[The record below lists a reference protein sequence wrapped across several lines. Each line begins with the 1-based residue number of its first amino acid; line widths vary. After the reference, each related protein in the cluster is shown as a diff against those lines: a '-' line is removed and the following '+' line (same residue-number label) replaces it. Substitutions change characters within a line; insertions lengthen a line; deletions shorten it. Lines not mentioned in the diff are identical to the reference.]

1 MEDVKIYWTGVEYKY
16 GEGSPN
22 YGKLQGGFVYGF
34 VQASDAR
41 EALNRFDEKLIEE
54 NLIPILIE
62 FISIYDI
69 EMEWETEEQTENFCQ
84 LYTEAQESSEV
95 IFDDFYAFE
104 DEV

>member
-1 MEDVKIYWTGVEYKY
+1 MEDKKIYWTGVEYRY
-16 GEGSPN
+16 GEGSSN

-34 VQASDAR
+34 VQARDAR
-41 EALNRFDEKLIEE
+41 DALNRFDEKLIEE
-54 NLIPILIE
+54 ALIPVIIE

-84 LYTEAQESSEV
+84 LCNEARESTEV

-104 DEV
+104 NEV